1 MADAEL
7 EEMRGAFAEKI
18 SQGKLGLEYTQLQS
32 DNSFADI
39 VASLQDWDELSGAE
53 KKERTTSIF
62 GEVNKSKGYKLAG
75 KYRLLYVN
83 GVAHVLERRGKG
95 GGGPVALGGAEGG
108 EETSGAGDVRRLV
121 PEGDLFDVL
130 WDTHVDA
137 GGHCK
142 ARTFD
147 ERVRTRFVGIP
158 RCLHAAPSHPTLP
171 VYHPTPSHPVLSHL
185 TAPSHPT
192 PTPLPPN

>member
-1 MADAEL
+1 MANEGK
-7 EEMRGAFAEKI
+7 EEMRGVFAQKI
-18 SQGKLGLEYTQLQS
+18 EQGKLGLEFTQLQT
-32 DNSFADI
+32 DENFADV
-39 VASLQDWDELSGAE
+39 VAVLEDWDDLTGAE
-53 KKERTTSIF
+53 RKERTTSIF

-83 GVAHVLERRGKG
+83 GVVHVLTKRAKG
-95 GGGPVALGGAEGG
+95 GGGPVALGGVDG

-121 PEGDLFDVL
+121 PEGDLFDIL

-147 ERVRTRFVGIP
+147 ERVKNRFVGIP
-158 RCLHAAPSHPTLP
+158 RCMHAAPSHPTSSYTILP
-171 VYHPTPSHPVLSHL
+171 HPI
-185 TAPSHPT
+185 PSHPT
-192 PTPLPPN
+192 